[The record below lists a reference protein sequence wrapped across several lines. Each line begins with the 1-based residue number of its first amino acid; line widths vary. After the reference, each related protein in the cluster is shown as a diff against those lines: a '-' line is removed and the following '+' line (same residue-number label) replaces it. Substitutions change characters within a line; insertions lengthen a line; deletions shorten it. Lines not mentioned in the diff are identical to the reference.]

1 MRVLGFNDYVHHLHE
16 GTYPAWVRVSV
27 GAMVLKIR
35 NLAGRIEREK
45 DPMKQN
51 RLIAQQSKLLAYM
64 GGLAVAVGSSDRQ
77 LMGKLKSVQ

>member
-45 DPMKQN
+45 DPAKQN
-51 RLIAQQSKLLAYM
+51 ALLAQQSKLQAYLS
-64 GGLAVAVGSSDRQ
+64 GLAVAVGSSDRQ
-77 LMGKLKSVQ
+77 LTRRLRR

>member
-45 DPMKQN
+45 DPVKQN
-51 RLIAQQSKLLAYM
+51 ALLAQQSKLQAYLS
-64 GGLAVAVGSSDRQ
+64 GLAVAVGSSDRH
-77 LMGKLKSVQ
+77 LMGKLRAE

>member
-45 DPMKQN
+45 DPAKQN
-51 RLIAQQSKLLAYM
+51 ALLAQQSKLHAYLS
-64 GGLAVAVGSSDRQ
+64 GLAVAVGSSDRQ
-77 LMGKLKSVQ
+77 LTRRLRR